1 MTEDQIQAQIFKWYH
16 NKFCTKNNNPKHII
30 FSVPN
35 GGTRSKREA
44 MKFKATGL
52 VAGVSDLI
60 VIQPNRCIFVEVKTE
75 IGKQSDKQKEFET
88 TVKNLG
94 FEYIVVRSL
103 EDFQKKIL
111 KNSL

>member
-16 NKFCTKNNNPKHII
+16 NNYCAKNSNII

-35 GGTRSKREA
+35 GGTRNKAEA

-60 VIQPNRCIFVEVKTE
+60 IVTEKEVLFVEVKTA
-75 IGKQSDKQKEFET
+75 IGRQSEVQKKFEKKVT
-88 TVKNLG
+88 NLG
-94 FEYIVVRSL
+94 YRYLVVRSL
-103 EDFQKKIL
+103 EDF
-111 KNSL
+111 KNNIK

>member
-16 NKFCTKNNNPKHII
+16 NNFCTKNHNPRCSI

-60 VIQPNRCIFVEVKTE
+60 VLTPNKCTFIEVKTE
-75 IGKQSDKQKEFET
+75 IGRQSDKQKDFET
-88 TVKNLG
+88 LVKNLG
-94 FEYIVVRSL
+94 FDYHIVRSL
-103 EDFQKKIL
+103 EDFKKIL